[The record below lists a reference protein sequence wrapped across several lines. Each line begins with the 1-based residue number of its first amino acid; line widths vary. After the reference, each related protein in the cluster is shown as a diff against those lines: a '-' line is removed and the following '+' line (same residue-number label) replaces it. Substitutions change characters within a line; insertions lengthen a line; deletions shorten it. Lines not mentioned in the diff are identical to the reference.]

1 MEYNNKILNE
11 IEYTVEKT
19 KKKKKIEIMGIKKLM
34 KKRKEYYNI
43 LKCYLDGRIN
53 VNQEIDEYGN
63 NNNNDNNNNIII
75 IAKYLIKH
83 RPDINKPNEGNHC
96 TPLLEAYNKENNEVI
111 INHIIKKGTHIN
123 EIDPK
128 VLLFS
133 ATANRYRNT
142 VNIQLVLKNKM
153 LIQQIIITES
163 F

>member
-1 MEYNNKILNE
+1 
-11 IEYTVEKT
+11 
-19 KKKKKIEIMGIKKLM
+19 MGIIKLM